1 MILNY
6 VSSKDTT
13 ENQKFFKVFS
23 RLTTSIYFKTKTGG
37 FLPEFLVYLHISFY
51 AVEPKFLVILHISF
65 YSVEPEFL
73 VYLHMVTPTVTA
85 TAAARMKQNRK
96 TTQII
101 NTI

>member
-51 AVEPKFLVILHISF
+51 
-65 YSVEPEFL
+65 SVEPEFL